1 MQTETLDANGSWT
14 GPVELYGEATGTP
27 ITVTFRFANGV
38 VKEVPVTLIYR
49 AGGSSGCPDPETPI
63 NISLTE
69 TVRAGDL
76 KPGDTIYTMNEQ
88 TLEYGYYTVLQADLD
103 QQPKLLL
110 EFDNRATITV
120 SNSHKF
126 LLESGEFASIRDLR
140 SGARLKTLTGIAVL
154 EKLTKLGRGDVIRFE
169 IDQAHTYLAAGFV
182 SHNTSRKM

>member
-1 MQTETLDANGSWT
+1 M
-14 GPVELYGEATGTP
+14 
-27 ITVTFRFANGV
+27 
-38 VKEVPVTLIYR
+38 
-49 AGGSSGCPDPETPI
+49 
-63 NISLTE
+63 
-69 TVRAGDL
+69 
-76 KPGDTIYTMNEQ
+76 
-88 TLEYGYYTVLQADLD
+88 
-103 QQPKLLL
+103 L
-110 EFDNRATITV
+110 EFGNGETITV